1 MNKMTYQWMPWEK
14 YRQRWLANDMNRRSD
29 SFLKMLIAFAKKEF
43 ATTAAEKKISKELEV
58 LKSETPDVAGQTWA
72 VEVVPYETLWELL
85 NAKM

>member
-1 MNKMTYQWMPWEK
+1 MG
-14 YRQRWLANDMNRRSD
+14 LAGE
-29 SFLKMLIAFAKKEF
+29 AKNCLLVGIGK
-43 ATTAAEKKISKELEV
+43 KELEV